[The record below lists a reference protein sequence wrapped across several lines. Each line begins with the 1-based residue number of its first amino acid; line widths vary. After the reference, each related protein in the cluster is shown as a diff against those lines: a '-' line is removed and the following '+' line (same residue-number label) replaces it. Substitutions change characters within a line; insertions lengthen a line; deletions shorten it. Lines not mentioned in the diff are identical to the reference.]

1 MNNETRELLRG
12 LPKVDEAV
20 NELEATPET
29 NGVPRWALVR
39 AVRDEVDTLRQQ
51 IIKDGAGVAE
61 LDAGAVMARVK
72 RLLTPSLRPVYNA
85 TGVVVHTNLGR
96 APLSEQVL
104 ERMGQV
110 ARGYSNL
117 EYDLDG
123 RTRGSRHVHVAEL
136 LKELTGAEDAVVV
149 NNNAAAVLLCL
160 SALAQGKEVVVS
172 RGELIE
178 IGGSFRIPD
187 VMAASGA
194 LLKEVGTTNRT
205 HPRDYEGAM
214 GEETALLF
222 KAHRSNFAV
231 VGFTKEVEPS
241 ELTAIGRRHQIP
253 TYYDLGS
260 GSLIPLEQLGL
271 PGEST
276 VQDAVAQGFDLVSF
290 SGDKLLGG
298 PQAGI
303 IVGRAEYIARL
314 RSHPLMRPLRPDK
327 MTLAGLGLTLEAYRD
342 GEAPARLPVVG
353 MLAASP
359 EDLRR
364 RANRLR
370 RALRG
375 RLDDSYTLGLRPV
388 ISRVGGGASPLAE
401 PGSFAVTLEHP
412 EHKADALE
420 GILRGADPPVVARIE
435 EDTLVLDVRTLPDA
449 ELAQVAACMAEVL
462 GDALVRSPTRKD
474 A

>member
-1 MNNETRELLRG
+1 MNEKTRALLRD
-12 LPKVDEAV
+12 LPKVDDAV
-20 NELEATPET
+20 KELEARPECLD
-29 NGVPRWALVR
+29 VPRWALVR
-39 AVRDEVDTLRQQ
+39 AVRHEVDARRRL
-51 IIKDGAGVAE
+51 IIEGGAGEAALDVEAVVAHI
-61 LDAGAVMARVK
+61 K

-96 APLSEQVL
+96 APLSAEVL
-104 ERMGQV
+104 SRMGLV
-110 ARGYSNL
+110 AAGYSNL

-123 RTRGSRHVHVAEL
+123 RGRGSRHVHPAGL

-160 SALAQGKEVVVS
+160 SALAKDKEVVVS

-194 LLKEVGTTNRT
+194 LLVEVGTTNRT
-205 HPRDYEGAM
+205 HPRDYEGAI
-214 GEETALLF
+214 GQETALLF
-222 KAHRSNFAV
+222 KAHQSNFAV

-241 ELTAIGRRHQIP
+241 ELAAMGRRNGIP

-260 GSLIPLEQLGL
+260 GSLIPLDQLGL

-303 IVGRAEYIARL
+303 IVGRAKLVARL
-314 RSHPLMRPLRPDK
+314 RAHPLMRPLRPDK
-327 MTLAGLGLTLEAYRD
+327 MTLSGLVATLEAYRD
-342 GEAPARLPVVG
+342 GQAAERLPVVG
-353 MLAASP
+353 MLATSP
-359 EDLRR
+359 EDLKR
-364 RANRLR
+364 RAERLR
-370 RALRG
+370 RALRR
-375 RLDDSYTLGLRPV
+375 RLDRSYTLGLRSV

-401 PGSFAVTLEHP
+401 PRSFAVTLQHP
-412 EHKADALE
+412 RRSADALE
-420 GILRGADPPVVARIE
+420 GALRAADPPIVARIE
-435 EDTLVLDVRTLPDA
+435 EDTLVMDVRTLPDA
-449 ELAQVAACMAEVL
+449 ELARVAALAAEAL
-462 GDALVRSPTRKD
+462 SGSDA
-474 A
+474 